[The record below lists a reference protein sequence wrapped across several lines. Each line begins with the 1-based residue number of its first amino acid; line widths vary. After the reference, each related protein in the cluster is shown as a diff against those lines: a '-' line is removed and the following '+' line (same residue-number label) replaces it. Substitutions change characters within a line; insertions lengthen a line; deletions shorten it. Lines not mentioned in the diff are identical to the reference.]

1 MKRELI
7 NVLHEAV
14 VSANFHRDS
23 EHKRSIS
30 TTTLI
35 GPAYKAAKRLHRVE
49 ETHPLEPMKMRSA
62 AIGTGFHAH
71 ASTVI
76 AEMSPSANYD
86 FFYNLYGTIPDDFK
100 EQLHEEYI
108 TQRENV

>member
-62 AIGTGFHAH
+62 AIGTGFHML
-71 ASTVI
+71 
-76 AEMSPSANYD
+76 AEKAMELLDPTA
-86 FFYNLYGTIPDDFK
+86 LM
-100 EQLHEEYI
+100 EQYPVLLFRSI
-108 TQRENV
+108 INVVNC